1 MTAHRPASRRT
12 AWAAVGR
19 CFASSLQMLWRGD
32 VRSPRR
38 NVGRV
43 LRFTDG
49 TSAKVYRETIGS
61 RTPTDPCFLA
71 VRFRLRGVH
80 GWGHVLF
87 RAESLLNTP
96 LFVGF
101 PGFVS
106 KLWLTHDEHDD
117 YRGLYEWDGPR
128 RAESYA
134 RSLWRVLELVSD
146 PNSID
151 YEILP
156 GLRRDAVVA
165 DPGLLDRFH
174 SPVAR
179 SDWWRPVAP
188 IDPDREPHAQASS
201 KEDGE

>member
-1 MTAHRPASRRT
+1 MTHRPVSRRA
-12 AWAAVGR
+12 AWAAIGR
-19 CFASSLQMLWRGD
+19 CCASSLRMLWRGD
-32 VRSPRR
+32 LRLPRE

-43 LRFTDG
+43 LRFSDG
-49 TSAKVYRETIGS
+49 TSAVVYRETIGS
-61 RTPTDPCFLA
+61 RTPADPCFLA

-80 GWGHVLF
+80 GRGHVLF

-106 KLWLTHDEHDD
+106 KLWLTHDEHGN
-117 YRGLYEWDGPR
+117 YRGLYEWDGSE

-134 RSLWRVLELVSD
+134 RSLWRVLELVSA

-156 GLRRDAVVA
+156 GLRRDDVLAE
-165 DPGLLDRFH
+165 PGVLDLSEFG
-174 SPVAR
+174 VAR
-179 SDWWRPVAP
+179 SDWWRPLAP
-188 IDPDREPHAQASS
+188 MDTDRGPHAQASS
-201 KEDGE
+201 NEDAE